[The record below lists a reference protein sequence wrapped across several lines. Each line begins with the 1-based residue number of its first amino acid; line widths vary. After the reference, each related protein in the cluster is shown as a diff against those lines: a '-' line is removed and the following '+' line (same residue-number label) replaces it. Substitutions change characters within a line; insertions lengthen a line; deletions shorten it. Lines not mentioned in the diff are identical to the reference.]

1 MWRCSCQPA
10 GLSVAQLIELPEPQV
25 PELPGYQNG
34 RKFRVAA
41 GEPEKGD
48 GRRWACQPKW
58 TEVRMKSLDSIAE
71 RFGVRERETDVL
83 TKKERVAG
91 FDCV

>member
-1 MWRCSCQPA
+1 VWHN
-10 GLSVAQLIELPEPQV
+10 LSNFLNLKF
-25 PELPGYQNG
+25 LNFRGTRNG

-58 TEVRMKSLDSIAE
+58 TEVRMKSLDPIAE
-71 RFGVRERETDVL
+71 RFGVCERETDVL